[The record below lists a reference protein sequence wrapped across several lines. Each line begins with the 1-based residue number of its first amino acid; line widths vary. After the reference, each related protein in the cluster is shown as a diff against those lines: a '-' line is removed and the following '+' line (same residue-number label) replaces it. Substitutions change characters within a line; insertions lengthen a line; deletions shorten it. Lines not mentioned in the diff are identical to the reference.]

1 MLERP
6 TRVRHSVLFATTL
19 TAFLMYLD
27 RACLA
32 WMLDS
37 DSFKQELHLTKG
49 QNDLIK
55 SAFFWA
61 YALAQVPAGW
71 LAERFGKR
79 TLMTILIVTW
89 SAFTALTGFANGI
102 WMLLLARIGCGL
114 AEAGAYPI
122 SGSLLSRWAHLN
134 WRGFSS
140 GIVSLGG
147 RLGFVLAPLITVSII
162 VATGNWRWAGWI
174 YGLVGVVVACVF
186 WYTFRE
192 TPETHPRCNDAERA
206 LLNEGR
212 ESLGESS
219 SGAVPRRPFPW
230 RAVLTDRSLWLM
242 CAYQMLTNFGWAFV
256 INSMSTYLREV
267 RKLSDE
273 MNANIST
280 LTLFIG
286 LFGLLLGGLLTDWL
300 TRRFGLRL
308 GRLIPLSVTRF
319 ISAAMCIASIWVRDP
334 WLLAVCLGLMVFSTD
349 SGLPAVWAW
358 AQDVG
363 GRNVAPI
370 FGWANMWGNF
380 GAALQAST
388 ATWILTTFDKNGD
401 QNELFIACAVAFTL
415 AGFLSFGINASKKV
429 EGA

>member
-79 TLMTILIVTW
+79 MLMTILIITW

-134 WRGFSS
+134 RRGFAS

-147 RLGFVLAPLITVSII
+147 RLGFVLAPLITVTII
-162 VATGNWRWAGWI
+162 VSTGNWRWAGWI
-174 YGLVGVVVACVF
+174 YGLVGLAVAWAF
-186 WYTFRE
+186 WWSFRE
-192 TPETHPRCNDAERA
+192 TPQDHPRCNDAERA

-212 ESLGESS
+212 NAPPEE
-219 SGAVPRRPFPW
+219 SGAPRRSFPW

-273 MNANIST
+273 MNGYIST

-308 GRLIPLSVTRF
+308 GRLLPLSVTRF
-319 ISAAMCIASIWVRDP
+319 VSAAMCIACIWVQNP

-380 GAALQAST
+380 GAALQAN
-388 ATWILTTFDKNGD
+388 LTGWLLYTFDKNGD
-401 QNELFIACAVAFTL
+401 QNELFIACAIAFTL

>member
-79 TLMTILIVTW
+79 MLMTILIITW

-134 WRGFSS
+134 RRGFAS
-140 GIVSLGG
+140 GVVSLGG

-162 VATGNWRWAGWI
+162 VGTGNWRWAGWI
-174 YGLVGVVVACVF
+174 YGLVGLAVAWTF
-186 WYTFRE
+186 WWAFRE
-192 TPETHPRCNDAERA
+192 TPQEHPQCNDAERA

-212 ESLGESS
+212 NAPPEVP
-219 SGAVPRRPFPW
+219 GAPRRSFPW
-230 RAVLTDRSLWLM
+230 AAVLTDRSLWLM

-273 MNANIST
+273 MNGYIST

-319 ISAAMCIASIWVRDP
+319 VSAAMCIACIWVQNP

-380 GAALQAST
+380 GAALQANL
-388 ATWILTTFDKNGD
+388 AGWLLKTFDKNGD
-401 QNELFIACAVAFTL
+401 QNELFVACAIAFTL

>member
-1 MLERP
+1 MRP
-6 TRVRHSVLFATTL
+6 TSVRHSVLFATTL

-37 DSFKQELHLTKG
+37 DSFKNDLHLTPD
-49 QNDLIK
+49 QNSHIK

-140 GIVSLGG
+140 GVVSLGG

-162 VATGNWRWAGWI
+162 VGTGNWRWAGWI
-174 YGLVGVVVACVF
+174 YGLTGIIVALVF
-186 WYTFRE
+186 WWTFRE
-192 TPETHPRCNDAERA
+192 TPETHPRCNEAERA

-212 ESLGESS
+212 NAPTEDSS
-219 SGAVPRRPFPW
+219 APRRSFPW

-256 INSMSTYLREV
+256 INSMSTYLRDV

-273 MNANIST
+273 MNGYIST

-319 ISAAMCIASIWVRDP
+319 VSAAMCIACLWVQNP

-380 GAALQAST
+380 GAALQANL
-388 ATWILTTFDKNGD
+388 AGWLLATFDKNGD
-401 QNELFIACAVAFTL
+401 QNELFIACAIAFTL

>member
-1 MLERP
+1 MPERP
-6 TRVRHSVLFATTL
+6 TRVRYSVLFATTL

-37 DSFKQELHLTKG
+37 SSFKQDLHLTKG

-79 TLMTILIVTW
+79 ILMTILIVTW

-134 WRGFSS
+134 WRGFAS
-140 GIVSLGG
+140 GIVSMGG
-147 RLGFVLAPLITVSII
+147 RLGLALAPLITVRII
-162 VATGNWRWAGWI
+162 VATGNWRWAGWT
-174 YGLVGVVVACVF
+174 YGLVGLAVAWLF
-186 WYTFRE
+186 WWVFRE
-192 TPETHPRCNDAERA
+192 TPQKHPRSNDAERR

-212 ESLGESS
+212 ESLEEPSS
-219 SGAVPRRPFPW
+219 AAASRTPFPW

-273 MNANIST
+273 MNGNIST

-286 LFGLLLGGLLTDWL
+286 IFGLLLGGLLTDWL

-319 ISAAMCIASIWVRDP
+319 ISAALCIACIWVQNP

-380 GAALQAST
+380 GAALQANL
-388 ATWILTTFDKNGD
+388 AGWLLATFDKNGD
-401 QNELFIACAVAFTL
+401 QNELFVACAIAFTL
-415 AGFLSFGINASKKV
+415 AGCLSFGINASKKV